1 MTDTTLAIST
11 QTTQMH
17 GLCLY
22 ARVKT
27 GRKASNGVKLYP
39 AKTDRGIV
47 SQLTRIPLDHPYR
60 RNIAQAFVAWCV
72 GCDIDRLCDA
82 GSSDSSSYLKQHDW
96 AQLQSALQRVQSV
109 LAKIGY

>member
-39 AKTDRGIV
+39 AKTDRGIM
-47 SQLTRIPLDHPYR
+47 SQLTRIPLDQPYR

-72 GCDIDRLCDA
+72 GCDDAAVCRLC
-82 GSSDSSSYLKQHDW
+82 DSSSYLKQHDW

-109 LAKIGY
+109 LTKIGY